1 MRLYRWF
8 NPRRKIGHRGSYISC
23 YVPKPGPDAAEG
35 LNVAALRALPAEDGR
50 ESTTDNPLA
59 AIIS

>member
-1 MRLYRWF
+1 MRLYRWL
-8 NPRRKIGHRGSYISC
+8 NPCRRIRHGGSYSSC
-23 YVPKPGPDAAEG
+23 HAPKPGPDAAEG
-35 LNVAALRALPAEDGR
+35 LNGAALRALSAEDGR